1 MCTGLG
7 KLGVRLRCRPS
18 SGRGM
23 HVDEVF
29 AKLLALSTWEAPTSQ
44 CWWAGPANWAHLGR
58 GQQAGRLTGV
68 GGSQNGGTEAAGG
81 SFQVRRGQKDPYGRD
96 PRDRQ
101 SQRRGLSGPSSLL
114 TPLSDRGPE
123 KRPASKGS

>member
-29 AKLLALSTWEAPTSQ
+29 AKLLVLSTWEAPTSQ

-58 GQQAGRLTGV
+58 GQQAG
-68 GGSQNGGTEAAGG
+68 GSQGWVAARMGVQRL
-81 SFQVRRGQKDPYGRD
+81 QV
-96 PRDRQ
+96 
-101 SQRRGLSGPSSLL
+101 GPS
-114 TPLSDRGPE
+114 R
-123 KRPASKGS
+123 